1 MGKRDRTRA
10 FVQGNATHR
19 LALPCYAALLCLH
32 APGRCQCLR
41 CRASRRCLLA
51 SCLCGCLRMVRRV
64 WIRVCQGPQPAL
76 QRTPGSNRL
85 HLRGEAIAPTSPTT
99 ETESHAHSRLWIL
112 RMVRRVWIGVCQGPQ
127 PALQRRTK
135 RVQFHLRG
143 KTCSKTCLCGC
154 LRMVRRLWTRLCQ
167 GPQPALQRTRGSN
180 RLHLRGEAIAPTSPT
195 TETESHAHS
204 RLWILRMVRR
214 VWIRVCQGP
223 QPALQRRTKRVQF
236 HLRGKT
242 CSKTCLCGCL
252 RM

>member
-1 MGKRDRTRA
+1 MG
-10 FVQGNATHR
+10 
-19 LALPCYAALLCLH
+19 
-32 APGRCQCLR
+32 
-41 CRASRRCLLA
+41 
-51 SCLCGCLRMVRRV
+51 
-64 WIRVCQGPQPAL
+64 
-76 QRTPGSNRL
+76 
-85 HLRGEAIAPTSPTT
+85 
-99 ETESHAHSRLWIL
+99 
-112 RMVRRVWIGVCQGPQ
+112 
-127 PALQRRTK
+127 RTK

-167 GPQPALQRTRGSN
+167 GPQPALQRTAGSN

-252 RM
+252 RMVRRLWTRLCQGPQPVLQRTPGSNRLHLRAQKCV